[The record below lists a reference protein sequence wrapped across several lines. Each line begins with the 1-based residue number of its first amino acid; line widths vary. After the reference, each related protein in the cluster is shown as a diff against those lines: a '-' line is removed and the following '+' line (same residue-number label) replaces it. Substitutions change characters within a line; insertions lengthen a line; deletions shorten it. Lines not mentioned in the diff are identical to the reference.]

1 MYPKASASM
10 YDTLSPQSQA
20 VVVAEA
26 DGVSNYLKGRAKHD
40 EAMAAAK
47 LFGQQP
53 GSSEQHTGSPA
64 KKKKNNNNNKGKVV
78 SPYSPDCG
86 LSPTNPGRDGL
97 KKSKAILAFSPFGSG
112 EKSERV
118 D

>member
-1 MYPKASASM
+1 MARAAGKNGGFISEPKTNLAPS
-10 YDTLSPQSQA
+10 L
-20 VVVAEA
+20 VVH
-26 DGVSNYLKGRAKHD
+26 KGKLLAHAPWEHSD
-40 EAMAAAK
+40 HNK

-64 KKKKNNNNNKGKVV
+64 KKKKKNNNNKGKVV

>member
-1 MYPKASASM
+1 MGTLKKKSIFAVHRTHNQ
-10 YDTLSPQSQA
+10 DTSGLT
-20 VVVAEA
+20 
-26 DGVSNYLKGRAKHD
+26 NHTT
-40 EAMAAAK
+40 
-47 LFGQQP
+47 

-64 KKKKNNNNNKGKVV
+64 KKKKKKKNNNKGKVV